1 MDHEHWHGEKSLQ
14 KIRSGPSAGPEGEG
28 KSHPESCCLPNPDTN
43 SWSLHQVQ
51 GLSSAGAPDHTSFLD
66 YSKGPPFTSSNTLI
80 NYKLTENMSKYTGLG
95 YKIPNSRRKLLNLF
109 LALQASVGKTSQF
122 ILFSPMALLQTIPT
136 TLWKNLSTKFN
147 PHHPPAPKI
156 NSRCYLVMFLG
167 LSKDLL
173 KQQDWNFMQQFCKKK
188 STRTLHKG
196 IITSSDVSAGSRVA
210 GSVWSPALLKM
221 EREKNTTS
229 LCNTPACKTLPKTLT
244 SLIKLSH

>member
-1 MDHEHWHGEKSLQ
+1 MKFT
-14 KIRSGPSAGPEGEG
+14 SGA
-28 KSHPESCCLPNPDTN
+28 
-43 SWSLHQVQ
+43 W
-51 GLSSAGAPDHTSFLD
+51 LSSAGAPDHTSFLD

-136 TLWKNLSTKFN
+136 TLRKNLSTKFN

-173 KQQDWNFMQQFCKKK
+173 KQQDWNFMQQFCKKQIHQNF
-188 STRTLHKG
+188 TQRHNNFLRCLCR
-196 IITSSDVSAGSRVA
+196 VQGSWQCLEPSLVKN
-210 GSVWSPALLKM
+210 G
-221 EREKNTTS
+221 EREKHNV
-229 LCNTPACKTLPKTLT
+229 PV
-244 SLIKLSH
+244 